1 MAIEPATFLRRVTDD
16 FYQAGGKFVI
26 RDFAD
31 RSEILS
37 LSEPVIFNCTGLG
50 AAQLFGDMEL
60 TPVKG
65 QLLFLPPDPAVDYW
79 TIGGGGGLLYMF
91 SRSDALV
98 LGGTWGVG
106 DGTTHADPAE
116 SRRILSGHEK
126 LFAGFRA

>member
-16 FYQAGGKFVI
+16 FHRAGGKFII

-31 RSEILS
+31 KAEILS

-50 AAQLFGDMEL
+50 AAQLFGDTEL

-65 QLLFLPPDPAVDYW
+65 QLLFLPPDLAVDYW

-106 DGTTHADPAE
+106 DGTMHADPAE